1 MRATGRRSTPPADRS
16 MTKPDIRIPPGRSRT
31 ASGRHDV
38 TALMAS
44 QACHGAETA
53 EMIWRS
59 DGDHH
64 IPAPAGFIP
73 QVSRTI
79 LNPSRMPGR
88 SNRTG
93 SARAPV
99 AEGGGDD
106 RPLPRT
112 PPSRGYLT
120 QPMSPATRAAG
131 DVRHCRNEGVA
142 YARVYA
148 QACITFHVQP
158 ARLRRS
164 GNCAQPFPCRR

>member
-1 MRATGRRSTPPADRS
+1 

-31 ASGRHDV
+31 ASVRHDG
-38 TALMAS
+38 TALMAR